1 MKCLGTRREG
11 IRPGGTV
18 RLLGEDGRYFLD
30 ANKIWVTDHTVPSGT
45 DSDVDPSQAFHA
57 WLPS

>member
-1 MKCLGTRREG
+1 
-11 IRPGGTV
+11 
-18 RLLGEDGRYFLD
+18 LD

-57 WLPS
+57 WLPSCGPYGTKVMFPYVDAHAQERDPP